1 MKALN
6 VDTVNLGGA
15 HLSKNPSQQAD
26 LGQMASEVLQLC
38 AHQQIDPLIE
48 RVLPFSQ
55 IVAGLQMIRK
65 HQVMGKL
72 VVKISDWC

>member
-72 VVKISDWC
+72 VVKISD